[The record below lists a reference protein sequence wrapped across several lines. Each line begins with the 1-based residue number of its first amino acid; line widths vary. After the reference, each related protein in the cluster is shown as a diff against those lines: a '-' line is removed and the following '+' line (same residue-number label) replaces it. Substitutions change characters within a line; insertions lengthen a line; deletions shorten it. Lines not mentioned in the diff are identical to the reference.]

1 VRTPTRSLAAVSLL
15 ALSGVAIAAGTW
27 ERNAAWLQDQIH
39 ACQNGAEEFACRYFP
54 ARVLKQLFGIGD
66 FCTDDHCLLSHEIAA
81 EISKGGYWTALGRA
95 SDQAILTQAQ
105 EMATG
110 GLPVIAVQAAVDKGL
125 IAIVM
130 PGKLFP
136 SQSWSMNVPL
146 AVGARVDKPENS
158 VYGKG
163 LNFLFSE
170 PAKVTLYAYK

>member
-1 VRTPTRSLAAVSLL
+1 MSKRTLNACAILVLY
-15 ALSGVAIAAGTW
+15 SGIAGAGGTW
-27 ERNAAWLQDQIH
+27 DRNAGWLQEHIQ
-39 ACQNGAEEFACRYFP
+39 ACQKRTEEFACRYFP
-54 ARVLKQLFGIGD
+54 ARAMKQLFGMGE
-66 FCTDDHCLLSHEIAA
+66 FCSEEHCLLSHEIAA
-81 EISKGGYWTALGRA
+81 EILKGGHWAALGRA

-110 GLPVIAVQAAVDKGL
+110 GLPVIAVQAGSDKGL

-136 SQSWSMNVPL
+136 SQRWSRTVPL
-146 AVGARVDKPENS
+146 GVGTRVDRPEDS

-163 LNFLFSE
+163 INFLFSE